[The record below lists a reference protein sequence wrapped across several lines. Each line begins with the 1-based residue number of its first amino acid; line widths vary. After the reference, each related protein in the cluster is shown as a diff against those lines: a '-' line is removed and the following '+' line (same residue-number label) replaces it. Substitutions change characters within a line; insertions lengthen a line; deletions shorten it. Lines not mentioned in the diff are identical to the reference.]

1 MAKKGGKYIIV
12 ACNTLRNELEE
23 AIIRTECPY
32 PVYWI
37 ESGLHQYPE
46 RLKGRIQE
54 EMERFSNIDSL
65 LLVFGYCGN
74 AVLGLTPPS
83 FHLIFP
89 KVDDCISLL
98 LGSVKARKEIERL
111 GTYFLTEG
119 WLEHENNLWK
129 EYQYTLEKY
138 GEKRGKRLFALMLKH
153 YTDLIVIDTGCYDID
168 RFRKRAEEIAG
179 HLGLSLETVPGTTRY
194 LEKLLTGPHDK
205 EFIRVPPGKTVTMKD
220 LYTEGEEVHQPKV
233 Q

>member
-1 MAKKGGKYIIV
+1 MAEKDGKSVIV
-12 ACNTLRNELEE
+12 ACNTLRNELEA
-23 AIIRTECPY
+23 AIANTQCSY

-54 EMERFSNIDSL
+54 EMDRFSNIDTL

-74 AVLGLTPPS
+74 SVLGLVPLS
-83 FHLIFP
+83 FHLVFP
-89 KVDDCISLL
+89 RVDDCITLL
-98 LGSVKARKEIERL
+98 LGSAEARKEIERL

-119 WLEHENNLWK
+119 WLDHENNLWK

-138 GEKRGKRLFALMLKH
+138 GEERGKRLFALMLKH
-153 YTDLIVIDTGCYDID
+153 YTDLVIIDTGCYNIKQ
-168 RFRKRAEEIAG
+168 FRDRAEEIAS

-194 LEKLLTGPHDK
+194 LEKLLTGPYDH
-205 EFIRVPPGKTVTMKD
+205 EFICIPPGKTVTMND
-220 LYTEGEEVHQPKV
+220 LYTKGEEIIQPKI